1 MFEPSAAQPIK
12 HPQLYVKAKINW
24 GKIKNL
30 FARGY
35 KAIKGVITIPKI
47 IASKFNCIRIKKPIT
62 KRASKRI
69 KAFLILIF
77 DDARAL
83 PFVLITFLSISVSIK
98 SLTIHPADLL
108 II

>member
-1 MFEPSAAQPIK
+1 M
-12 HPQLYVKAKINW
+12 
-24 GKIKNL
+24 
-30 FARGY
+30 
-35 KAIKGVITIPKI
+35 ITIPKI

-77 DDARAL
+77 YDARAL

-98 SLTIHPADLL
+98 SLTIHPADL
-108 II
+108 IIIEPRKNMRNKTKTLLDAIFPEDAKTKPIG